1 MKKNKFSADTPL
13 SALFRRTFHDDL
25 RQVIDSWR
33 PALVGCPPDVD
44 ALSLTSFCFDRRQL
58 HAKRVYMD
66 LIGLMERGALRPSL
80 RSLADYLFTHS
91 NLSRSPSTLYQMLS
105 RCRWEWEANE

>member
-13 SALFRRTFHDDL
+13 SALFRRMFHDDL

-80 RSLADYLFTHS
+80 RSLGTAAAGVRL
-91 NLSRSPSTLYQMLS
+91 
-105 RCRWEWEANE
+105 

>member
-80 RSLADYLFTHS
+80 CGWVLPPPEFGCEPEGGNRVLP
-91 NLSRSPSTLYQMLS
+91 NKV
-105 RCRWEWEANE
+105 